1 MVSSLKTIIYENY
14 LPVAKN
20 KMVRGMWNIT
30 ILLQLH
36 ETCEEKL
43 RYKIKNIPPL
53 KPIGNQQY
61 LISLKY
67 WTMLIPMVFVSQ
79 VTTTN
84 LEILFC
90 RDFYLKYQKN
100 ISVFHNNGLL
110 NESRVWCNVW
120 SDFDRIEYFDTIIQ
134 TGWSMR

>member
-1 MVSSLKTIIYENY
+1 MAVLGVIIKKKLIYENY
-14 LPVAKN
+14 LPVAK
-20 KMVRGMWNIT
+20 KKIRGMRNIT
-30 ILLQLH
+30 ILLHLH
-36 ETCEEKL
+36 ESCEEKI

-110 NESRVWCNVW
+110 NESRV
-120 SDFDRIEYFDTIIQ
+120 
-134 TGWSMR
+134 